1 MPRAAATASTTPH
14 TRARARQT
22 AEASREAI
30 LEAAMAE
37 FAITGLHGT
46 STEAIA
52 RRAGVSQPYIFR
64 LYGTKKNLYLASIE
78 RGFERVL
85 ETFQRVAADSKEPFH
100 DMGQAYVAL
109 LEDRELLLAQMQ
121 SYAACSDAD
130 VQELVRT
137 QYGRLFNW
145 LRTVP
150 GATDEAVRGFLA
162 TGMLLNVA
170 AAMDLP
176 AVVSSSDWAAA
187 CLGMPWS
194 DHAH

>member
-1 MPRAAATASTTPH
+1 MATAAASTPSRPRARSRHSAG
-14 TRARARQT
+14 
-22 AEASREAI
+22 ESREAI

-78 RGFERVL
+78 RGFNRVL
-85 ETFQRVAADSKEPFH
+85 ETFQRVAKDSEEPFH
-100 DMGQAYVAL
+100 DMGMAYVTL
-109 LEDRELLLAQMQ
+109 LEDRELLLGQMHA
-121 SYAACSDAD
+121 YAACSDPE

-137 QYGRLFNW
+137 KYGKLFNW

-150 GATDEAVRGFLA
+150 GATDEAVRGFLS

-176 AVVSSSDWAAA
+176 SIVSSSDWAGA

-194 DHAH
+194 EHAD